1 MDSSSDDDEVV
12 VTTSHSLCHIDAS
25 GLIRSVSSIDYPV
38 KFSSDS
44 FVFHYV
50 DNVLMIFMNPMFIW
64 RLIYANKYILDI
76 GREFDFHKLKLFVL
90 RLGPELYLT
99 SSDIEYKLDG
109 VVNYK
114 SNLQMFDLLYIGY
127 SRLYMSIQRGYD
139 QTDVVKNLLDGY
151 ILLLRYISDS

>member
-12 VTTSHSLCHIDAS
+12 VTTSHSLCHIDAG

-64 RLIYANKYILDI
+64 RLIYANKFILDT

-127 SRLYMSIQRGYD
+127 SRLYMSIQHGYD

-151 ILLLRYISDS
+151 IVLLRYISDS

>member
-1 MDSSSDDDEVV
+1 
-12 VTTSHSLCHIDAS
+12 
-25 GLIRSVSSIDYPV
+25 
-38 KFSSDS
+38 
-44 FVFHYV
+44 
-50 DNVLMIFMNPMFIW
+50 MIFMNPMFIW

>member
-12 VTTSHSLCHIDAS
+12 VTTSHSLCHIDAG

-114 SNLQMFDLLYIGY
+114 SNLQMFDLLYI
-127 SRLYMSIQRGYD
+127 
-139 QTDVVKNLLDGY
+139 
-151 ILLLRYISDS
+151 

>member
-1 MDSSSDDDEVV
+1 MDSSSDDDVGL
-12 VTTSHSLCHIDAS
+12 TIAPCLCHIDAD

-64 RLIYANKYILDI
+64 RLIYANKCILDT

-99 SSDIEYKLDG
+99 SSDIEYKLDN
-109 VVNYK
+109 VIHFTPSINI
-114 SNLQMFDLLYIGY
+114 FDLLYSSY

>member
-1 MDSSSDDDEVV
+1 MDSSFDDDDVRL
-12 VTTSHSLCHIDAS
+12 TNAPCLCHIDADE
-25 GLIRSVSSIDYPV
+25 LIRSVSSIDYPV

-50 DNVLMIFMNPMFIW
+50 DNVLMLFMNPMFVW
-64 RLIYANKYILDI
+64 RLIYANKCMLDT
-76 GREFDFHKLKLFVL
+76 GREFDFNKLKLFVL

-114 SNLQMFDLLYIGY
+114 SNLQMFYLLYTCY
-127 SRLYMSIQRGYD
+127 SQLYMSIQRGYD

>member
-76 GREFDFHKLKLFVL
+76 GREFDFHKVKLFVL

>member
-1 MDSSSDDDEVV
+1 MDSSSDDDVGL
-12 VTTSHSLCHIDAS
+12 TIAPCLCHIDAG

-99 SSDIEYKLDG
+99 SSDIEYKRDG
-109 VVNYK
+109 IVNYK